1 MAARTMARVVWKP
14 RESSPSSSAPAAAS
28 VMTKRGPRIQ
38 LRRPARL
45 KRSQKA
51 FHRASRQ
58 SSINSA
64 RSPPATTPRSTRRQR
79 LARRGSQR
87 LRNSWRTAVGAR
99 RPAIHTRQRYSV
111 GGGSPSSW
119 VIKVSS
125 NPFDAGF
132 PYHVPR
138 AQTARYGISHIHLHA
153 AGTSQERR
161 RTGAVA
167 RFRTPPAATGGA
179 DSLQAEPAN
188 TGVLRGGR
196 PGAGDLP
203 AGLSRYRE
211 LHVSIARQLPAL
223 AFGHR
228 RPRHRRP
235 RAVPEPGAVDD

>member
-1 MAARTMARVVWKP
+1 MAARTMDRVVWKP
-14 RESSPSSSAPAAAS
+14 PESSANTTAPTAAR
-28 VMTKRGPRIQ
+28 TITNCGPRSQ
-38 LRRPARL
+38 RSRPARL

-51 FHRASRQ
+51 FDRASRH

-64 RSPPATTPRSTRRQR
+64 RSPPETTPRSTRMQR
-79 LARRGSQR
+79 LVRRESQR

-203 AGLSRYRE
+203 AGLPRYRSDE
-211 LHVSIARQLPAL
+211 R
-223 AFGHR
+223 
-228 RPRHRRP
+228 
-235 RAVPEPGAVDD
+235 